1 MDLMENLKN
10 KIIELHN
17 AGGMPAVDHYL
28 DQKYRLIPWEKCF
41 ECDTI
46 TPRDP
51 RTLKCFFE
59 EEHYED

>member
-10 KIIELHN
+10 KIIEIHN
-17 AGGMPAVDHYL
+17 AGGMPAVDAYL
-28 DQKYRLIPWEKCF
+28 DQKYRLIPWEQCF
-41 ECDTI
+41 ECATV

-51 RTLKCFFE
+51 RTFKCFFE